1 MHETSGSLTI
11 TIQFVIHQAVVAQ
24 QYIIHNSSQISS
36 YCEFNLDLGFSARP
50 STMGDWED
58 NNSQPL
64 NHSSISSIAGGY
76 AAMLWAG
83 DGRGQVQLKVALFQD
98 GRSVELNISNS
109 NLGTS
114 EAIQRRNSDTQEE
127 IQGLDAEKSSPHH
140 LHAVKI
146 GPGVTQELTALY
158 SLERC
163 SLKENVEDGESG
175 LKQAAHGHGA
185 SDSTS
190 IRSGSER
197 NENFGKIFF
206 TATNEIP
213 FPESN
218 ENVETQSNEDET
230 EHEDWFW
237 SYNGDDFQDS
247 VESGVYSEE
256 ISKLHA
262 DVSNQQFLSPGPQYI
277 DVSRVLK
284 DDYHGNWT
292 LKPTPTYRLLRR
304 HLQQVLFVYSVSIP
318 REKGQRNALVF
329 SEGHIIYNPVALWGS
344 LYLFRFLLS
353 MYAFIDRP
361 EVVDQS
367 LRANLKRQIKS
378 TCERHLDWAFD
389 VARPYKQGWALDYNL
404 NGSYSKAEE
413 PFHVHGW
420 NTGVIQLVK
429 LYEFRMVF
437 QTVDDQ
443 LFVLQ
448 KLHKRLGPW
457 FESLERLRDPKS
469 DMWMSW
475 YISVGVEWLDPQYRQ
490 NEIVRLP
497 TYVVADLI
505 VLWKAFRAVF
515 ELLDDTTCESML
527 TEAKD
532 SLKATLPRTWRK
544 TFSPP
549 NLRTKIMDRFIYDHS
564 TSVQDQLEPVIPTKD
579 DSAREGEIHTNQY
592 TSKDSPKA
600 KEMSGQPSR
609 YGGESNTIRRK
620 RLLAFRWVGN
630 DKPRYLWYSWAS
642 RIFEGVDSGF
652 FDGESSSRVWK
663 DTLEAQQIHRELSWR
678 KVWRYALALRA
689 AQHGQSLDMTMNAD
703 QMRSKVRERLLKCFF
718 SNGEFPD
725 LIDLT
730 TKQPLSRW
738 DYAQVFEIP
747 LLLLG
752 EEVRYSNVD
761 AYRPMG
767 CDKIER

>member
-1 MHETSGSLTI
+1 
-11 TIQFVIHQAVVAQ
+11 
-24 QYIIHNSSQISS
+24 
-36 YCEFNLDLGFSARP
+36 
-50 STMGDWED
+50 MGDWED

-64 NHSSISSIAGGY
+64 NYSSISSTAGGY

-83 DGRGQVQLKVALFQD
+83 DERGQVQLKVALFQD
-98 GRSVELNISNS
+98 GRSVKLNLSNDK
-109 NLGTS
+109 LGIF
-114 EAIQRRNSDTQEE
+114 EAIERRNSDSQEE
-127 IQGLDAEKSSPHH
+127 MEELNAEKSSPHH
-140 LHAVKI
+140 LHAIKI

-158 SLERC
+158 FLERC
-163 SLKENVEDGESG
+163 SLKEQQEDSESEI
-175 LKQAAHGHGA
+175 KQAAHGHSA
-185 SDSTS
+185 SDSNS
-190 IRSGSER
+190 IRPGSE
-197 NENFGKIFF
+197 NEGR
-206 TATNEIP
+206 TCVTTTNETVV
-213 FPESN
+213 PELN
-218 ENVETQSNEDET
+218 ENVEAQSKENET
-230 EHEDWFW
+230 ESGDWFW
-237 SYNGDDFQDS
+237 SYNGDDFQDHL
-247 VESGVYSEE
+247 ESRVNTEE
-256 ISKLHA
+256 LSKLHA

-277 DVSRVLK
+277 DVSRALK
-284 DDYHGNWT
+284 VDYHGNWI
-292 LKPTPTYRLLRR
+292 LKSTPTYRLLRR
-304 HLQQVLFVYSVSIP
+304 HLQQVLFVYSVFIP
-318 REKGQRNALVF
+318 REKGERSAIVF
-329 SEGHIIYNPVALWGS
+329 SEGHIIYNQVVIWGS

-353 MYAFIDRP
+353 VYAFLDRP
-361 EVVDQS
+361 NVVDQS
-367 LRANLKRQIKS
+367 LRAKLKRQIKS

-389 VARPYKQGWALDYNL
+389 VARPYKQGWAFDYNL
-404 NGSYSKAEE
+404 NGSYSKMEDSYHAR
-413 PFHVHGW
+413 GW
-420 NTGVIQLVK
+420 TTGVVQLVK

-437 QTVDDQ
+437 QNVDDQ

-475 YISVGVEWLDPQYRQ
+475 YTFVGVEWLDPQYRQ
-490 NEIVRLP
+490 NEIVKLP

-515 ELLDDTTCESML
+515 ELLNDATCEPIL
-527 TEAKD
+527 TDAKD
-532 SLKATLPRTWRK
+532 SLKATLPKTWRK

-549 NLRTKIMDRFIYDHS
+549 KLRTKIMDRFIYDHN
-564 TSVQDQLEPVIPTKD
+564 TSVQDQSEPGISTKD
-579 DSAREGEIHTNQY
+579 DSAQEGESHTNQD
-592 TSKDSPKA
+592 TFKDSAKA
-600 KEMSGQPSR
+600 KEMSAQPSR

-630 DKPRYLWYSWAS
+630 DKPRYIWYSWAS

-652 FDGESSSRVWK
+652 FSGEFSSRVWK

-738 DYAQVFEIP
+738 DHAQVFEIP
-747 LLLLG
+747 LLLLA
-752 EEVRYSNVD
+752 EEARYSNVD
-761 AYRPMG
+761 AYRPM
-767 CDKIER
+767 

>member
-1 MHETSGSLTI
+1 MHETSGGLTI
-11 TIQFVIHQAVVAQ
+11 KVQFVVHQAVVAQ
-24 QYIIHNSSQISS
+24 QYIIHNSSQVSN
-36 YCEFNLDLGFSARP
+36 YCQFNLDLGFSARP
-50 STMGDWED
+50 STMGDWEE

-64 NHSSISSIAGGY
+64 NYSSISLIAGGY

-83 DGRGQVQLKVALFQD
+83 DGRGQVQLKVVLFQD
-98 GRSVELNISNS
+98 GRSVKLNLSN
-109 NLGTS
+109 NRLGIS
-114 EAIQRRNSDTQEE
+114 EAIEREDSDTQEE
-127 IQGLDAEKSSPHH
+127 TQGLNAGKSSPHH
-140 LHAVKI
+140 LHAAEI

-163 SLKENVEDGESG
+163 SLKEQEEGSESEM
-175 LKQAAHGHGA
+175 KQAAHGHGT
-185 SDSTS
+185 SDPGS
-190 IRSGSER
+190 IQFGSEK
-197 NENFGKIFF
+197 NENDRKIFV
-206 TATNEIP
+206 TTTNETVL
-213 FPESN
+213 PELN
-218 ENVETQSNEDET
+218 ENVETQSKEDET
-230 EHEDWFW
+230 ECEDWFW
-237 SYNGDDFQDS
+237 SYNGDDFQDNL
-247 VESGVYSEE
+247 ESGVNTEA

-262 DVSNQQFLSPGPQYI
+262 AVSNQQFLSLGPQYI

-284 DDYHGNWT
+284 DDYHGNWI
-292 LKPTPTYRLLRR
+292 LKSTPTYRLIRR
-304 HLQQVLFVYSVSIP
+304 HLQQVLFVYSVSVP
-318 REKGQRNALVF
+318 REKGQRSAIVF
-329 SEGHIIYNPVALWGS
+329 SEGHIIYNTVALWGS

-353 MYAFIDRP
+353 MYAFVDRP
-361 EVVDQS
+361 EVADQS
-367 LRANLKRQIKS
+367 LRANLRRQIKS

-404 NGSYSKAEE
+404 NGSYSKKEE
-413 PFHVHGW
+413 PFHAYGW

-437 QTVDDQ
+437 QTVNDQ

-469 DMWMSW
+469 DMWTSW
-475 YISVGVEWLDPQYRQ
+475 YISVAIEWLDPQYRQ
-490 NEIVRLP
+490 DEIVRLP
-497 TYVVADLI
+497 AYIVADLM

-515 ELLDDTTCESML
+515 EILNETRCEQIL

-532 SLKATLPRTWRK
+532 SLKATLPTTWRK
-544 TFSPP
+544 TFSPSK
-549 NLRTKIMDRFIYDHS
+549 LRTKIMDRFIYDHS
-564 TSVQDQLEPVIPTKD
+564 TSVQDQLEPRISTKD
-579 DSAREGEIHTNQY
+579 DSAQEGESHTHQD
-592 TSKDSPKA
+592 TFKDTPGA
-600 KEMSGQPSR
+600 KEMSAQPSR
-609 YGGESNTIRRK
+609 YGGESNTSRSR

-652 FDGESSSRVWK
+652 FSGESSSRVWK
-663 DTLEAQQIHRELSWR
+663 DTLEAQQIHRELSWE

-738 DYAQVFEIP
+738 DYAQIFEIP
-747 LLLLG
+747 LLLLR
-752 EEVRYSNVD
+752 EEARYSNVD
-761 AYRPMG
+761 AYRPM
-767 CDKIER
+767 